1 MIRKASLRLLQRPA
15 MEETVLPG
23 EIYRRT
29 SLNDDLA
36 EAGNPAVELDG
47 PLLMNIM
54 VKFFHAYVYPG
65 SHEQVLEL
73 EDISLL
79 FDRFVHRRLGS
90 DVLENCLELRKQLL
104 SYGFALCMLAD
115 LPKSVHIFK
124 AIAEAKTRLD
134 GEPFTGLDI
143 GSGTG
148 ILMLAMDVQ
157 AKRNGFEGSSLVGI
171 ERNQIVA
178 ERTNEVLGN
187 MGLGNVLVADAKKKD
202 SYGFLEGRKLHYI
215 CNETLPGAGRS
226 LWKEDF
232 IFISKTLFDGLEE
245 HTSDAGCFPEAV
257 LVGRSPEEMLTVL
270 DSSTGFQLIDENYPL
285 RLMKPYG
292 ISLSGEMTGLED
304 VGKVYESFIPAS
316 WKAVL
321 TRRW

>member
-1 MIRKASLRLLQRPA
+1 MPTFIPA
-15 MEETVLPG
+15 
-23 EIYRRT
+23 
-29 SLNDDLA
+29 
-36 EAGNPAVELDG
+36 
-47 PLLMNIM
+47 
-54 VKFFHAYVYPG
+54 
-65 SHEQVLEL
+65 HEQVLEL

-187 MGLGNVLVADAKKKD
+187 MGLGNVLVADAKKRTAMVFWKAEN
-202 SYGFLEGRKLHYI
+202 STIFVTRPFPVPGVVCGRKIL
-215 CNETLPGAGRS
+215 
-226 LWKEDF
+226 
-232 IFISKTLFDGLEE
+232 
-245 HTSDAGCFPEAV
+245 
-257 LVGRSPEEMLTVL
+257 
-270 DSSTGFQLIDENYPL
+270 SSSA
-285 RLMKPYG
+285 KP
-292 ISLSGEMTGLED
+292 
-304 VGKVYESFIPAS
+304 F
-316 WKAVL
+316 
-321 TRRW
+321 

>member
-1 MIRKASLRLLQRPA
+1 MIKKASLRLLQRPA
-15 MEETVLPG
+15 MEETVLA
-23 EIYRRT
+23 EKIYRRT
-29 SLNDDLA
+29 SLSEDLA
-36 EAGNPAVELDG
+36 LAGDPAVELDG
-47 PLLMNIM
+47 PLLLNIM

-73 EDISLL
+73 KDISLL

-124 AIAEAKTRLD
+124 AIADAEPQLGGD
-134 GEPFTGLDI
+134 PFTGLDI

-148 ILMLAMDVQ
+148 ILMLAMEVQ
-157 AKRNGFEGSSLVGI
+157 ARRNGFESSSLVGI

-178 ERTNEVLGN
+178 ERTNDVLGN
-187 MGLGNVLVADAKKKD
+187 MGLGNVIVADAKKIE

-215 CNETLPGAGRS
+215 CNETLPSSGRS

-232 IFISKTLFDGLEE
+232 IFISKTLFDGLGK
-245 HTSDAGCFPEAV
+245 HTAEAVFFPEAV
-257 LVGRSPEEMLTVL
+257 LVGRNSEEMLTVL
-270 DSSTGFQLIDENYPL
+270 DRSSGFQLENEKYPL
-285 RLMKPYG
+285 RLMKPFA
-292 ISLSGEMTGLED
+292 ISLSGEMTGLEE
-304 VGKVYESFIPAS
+304 VGKEYEDYIPAS
-316 WKAVL
+316 WRNVL